1 MDEEEKRPA
10 ISNCYDSGTQNL
22 LNFESVEETEWFQS
36 FIQID
41 DSLTKGL
48 VLIALLQTK
57 DIIKAK
63 ESAQM
68 KKFLM
73 MCTEARTNEII
84 NCFLRTKSLF

>member
-1 MDEEEKRPA
+1 MDEEVKRPVL
-10 ISNCYDSGTQNL
+10 SYNSGKQNL
-22 LNFESVEETEWFQS
+22 LNFESVEETEWFQN